1 MENQAYRQITTK
13 GQALLEYSLI
23 LVLVTLVVIIVLALL
38 GPSIGKTY
46 SNVVAGLGIEDNLT
60 STAVAP
66 SPVPTVAPTAVPAW
80 TYCAEENH
88 FCSFS
93 GTKQVRYGENGH
105 YFEMTLTNG
114 TECNNEVFGDPLVGT
129 YKHCHYR

>member
-38 GPSIGKTY
+38 GPSIGPPGWPHH
-46 SNVVAGLGIEDNLT
+46 VIVRLEIEDNLT

-66 SPVPTVAPTAVPAW
+66 SPVPTVAPTAVPAS
-80 TYCAEENH
+80 TSSRG
-88 FCSFS
+88 SFL
-93 GTKQVRYGENGH
+93 Q
-105 YFEMTLTNG
+105 L
-114 TECNNEVFGDPLVGT
+114 
-129 YKHCHYR
+129 